1 MKRIFAFGLVVVFGS
16 GLHAQ
21 TINVRGKV
29 SNGAGQPVA
38 NAVVEL
44 MQQGGKDTTGSDG
57 SYSIMKS
64 GVSNRSISATLT
76 EGMRLDNGILELTV
90 GKPASLKIEVFDVNG
105 NIEKKESLPKAQPGV
120 YHLNIASPIHSNEM
134 LIVQASIGPLVRTF
148 RYFPSRKNISEGNFT
163 IASTRSTSGM
173 LAKIAAAV
181 DTLKVSA
188 VGQPPKKI
196 GLASYDTTVNVTLND
211 TGATGGVP
219 KVTPQ
224 NATSIPAMYGN
235 AVANPGKLTTNVT
248 YPVYWYSTS
257 ATTADAFKSTPTI
270 PKQTTPKTKFF
281 NVYTPPDF
289 DPQTQYPLII
299 IMHGITDNPNTWNE
313 RSNPKINIVF
323 DNLIVSKATKP
334 FIAVFA
340 SGTVDNNTNAYYAF
354 GGELMNDLLPFI
366 ESKYPVRKDRGSR
379 AMAGFSFGGMQ
390 TLSIGLCSRLK
401 EFAWFAGLHAA
412 GPPTPNSTDIARY
425 VAAQNPEMYP
435 LHYLYLGTGSKDSNA
450 GASSANG
457 LATKGPYITSANFSW
472 QNNIT
477 GGGGGHNYPT
487 AQVSLYNFLRM
498 AFSPNY

>member
-1 MKRIFAFGLVVVFGS
+1 MKRFLAVGLVVAFGS
-16 GLHAQ
+16 ALHAQ
-21 TINVRGKV
+21 TINVRGRV

-38 NAVVEL
+38 NALVEL
-44 MQQGGKDTTGSDG
+44 LQQGVKDTTGSDG
-57 SYSIMKS
+57 SYSLTKS
-64 GVSNRSISATLT
+64 GVPIRSLSAPLS
-76 EGMRLDNGILELTV
+76 ESMRLDNGILEFTV
-90 GKPASLKIEVFDVNG
+90 GKSSPLKLEVFDVNG
-105 NIEKKESLPKAQPGV
+105 ILLKRESLPKVQPGV
-120 YHLNIASPIHSNEM
+120 YHLNIVPPLYSNEI
-134 LIVQASIGPLVRTF
+134 LIVQASIGPLVQTF
-148 RYFPSRKNISEGNFT
+148 SYFPAKQGISEANPR
-163 IASTRSTSGM
+163 IANSGSAGGM

-188 VGQPPKKI
+188 AGYPPKKF
-196 GLASYDTTVNVTLND
+196 GLSSYDTTANLNLGD
-211 TGATGGVP
+211 TGTTGGVP

-235 AVANPGKLTTNVT
+235 SVATPGKLTTNVT
-248 YPVYWYSTS
+248 YPVYWYST
-257 ATTADAFKSTPTI
+257 TAPASEAFRSTPGITR
-270 PKQTTPKTKFF
+270 QNTPVQKFC
-281 NVYTPPDF
+281 NVYTPPNY

-313 RSNPKINIVF
+313 RSNPKINVLF
-323 DNLIVSKATKP
+323 DNLITSKATKP

-340 SGTVDNNTNAYYAF
+340 AGTVNNTTNGYYAF
-354 GGELMNDLLPFI
+354 GAELKNDLFPFI

-390 TLSIGLCSRLK
+390 TVNIGLCAHLK
-401 EFAWFAGLHAA
+401 EFAWFGGLHAA
-412 GPPTPNSTDIARY
+412 GGVASATDIARY
-425 VAAQNPEMYP
+425 VEAQNPQVYP
-435 LHYLYLGTGSKDSNA
+435 LHYFYLGTGTNDSNA

-457 LATKGPYITSANFSW
+457 LATKGPHITSANFSW